1 MITQHNPTENRPSK
15 ELKRLARA
23 CLLGRYPVPI
33 AAMLAAWFL
42 PGVLL
47 APFSAGLT
55 AQWNPSAV
63 IYLLATGII
72 GLLGQLL
79 TVNVTRIHILLGRKQ
94 KTSYQDL
101 LRAFRNRPDRYLL
114 AALLMGAMLLVP
126 LVPVGAA
133 AYLLLK
139 DSSAGTWIL
148 TAVILA
154 AIAAELYL
162 IFTYGLIY
170 PIYLDHPQMPVL
182 EGFRTSRMLMKGNR
196 KRRFVLQLSLIG
208 WQALGMCSAGIGFL
222 WIQPYLTQTVVNF
235 YLDLTDGFEQ
245 KEPNIDD
252 SRDAASV
259 YG

>member
-101 LRAFRNRPDRYLL
+101 LWVFRNRPDRYLL
-114 AALLMGAMLLVP
+114 AALLMG
-126 LVPVGAA
+126 
-133 AYLLLK
+133 
-139 DSSAGTWIL
+139 T
-148 TAVILA
+148 
-154 AIAAELYL
+154 
-162 IFTYGLIY
+162 
-170 PIYLDHPQMPVL
+170 
-182 EGFRTSRMLMKGNR
+182 MLMKENI
-196 KRRFVLQLSLIG
+196 KRRFVLQLPLIR
-208 WQALGMCSAGIGFL
+208 WQALGMYSAGIGFL
-222 WIQPYLTQTVVNF
+222 IPPTACFIFL
-235 YLDLTDGFEQ
+235 
-245 KEPNIDD
+245 
-252 SRDAASV
+252 
-259 YG
+259 